1 MSKPLDPTQF
11 TRESAERIAR
21 VVRAAE
27 LDTPAARS
35 LQFEPLFDARKV
47 KTFRVAAYQGPWP
60 IGTDKVV
67 QFWND
72 PTGTANVTNLFFPLE
87 SPNPAGRFC
96 GVAREKNSWFLI
108 DVPMETRTA
117 AFAGAT
123 VTRSIFGTGATSR
136 ITFFGTASTALIAVL
151 GTGTAATQTI
161 TYSSPGSTQQMNV
174 VTDVSASLNT
184 ADCTISVN
192 ATKQSISFCSCG
204 STQTATTISSAGT
217 QTAVSVRMSGTQ
229 TAIAVSMSGTQQIQ
243 VMTSVFTSTFLKFP
257 D

>member
-27 LDTPAARS
+27 LATPSARP
-35 LQFEPLFDARKV
+35 LTFEPLFDLKKV
-47 KTFRVAAYQGPWP
+47 KQFRIAVYQGAWP
-60 IGTDKVV
+60 VGTDNIVT
-67 QFWND
+67 FYND
-72 PTGTANVTNLFFPLE
+72 PPGTAVVTNLFFPLT
-87 SPNPAGRFC
+87 SPNPSGRFC
-96 GVAREKNSWFLI
+96 GVAKEKNSWYLI
-108 DVPMETRTA
+108 DVPLEQRTA
-117 AFAGAT
+117 TFAGAT

-161 TYSSPGSTQQMNV
+161 TYSSPGSTQQMDV

-184 ADCTISVN
+184 ANCTISVN
-192 ATKQSISFCSCG
+192 ATKQSISFCGCG
-204 STQTATTISSAGT
+204 STYTATTISSAGT

-243 VMTSVFTSTFLKFP
+243 VMTSVFTSTFLRFP